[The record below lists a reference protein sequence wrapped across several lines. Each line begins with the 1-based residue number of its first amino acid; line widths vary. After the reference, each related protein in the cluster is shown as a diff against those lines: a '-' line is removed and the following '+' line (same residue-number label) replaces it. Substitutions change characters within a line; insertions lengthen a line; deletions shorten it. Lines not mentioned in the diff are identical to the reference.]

1 MVLFF
6 LSINFYSRLGG
17 GPPGPLGG
25 DDGGPPGPLVVMTVV
40 LWATWW

>member
-6 LSINFYSRLGG
+6 LSINFQSRLGG

-25 DDGGPPGPLVVMTVV
+25 DDGGPPGPLG
-40 LWATWW
+40 